1 MKGGAFLLLLHA
13 CLLLASHRL
22 AAANSRRE
30 LQASCP
36 AGVVCPTGATCAVD
50 GSGYPFCKCAAGQAI
65 INGVCAPAASW
76 AEVGTNV
83 VIYNKAKYANTPTSL
98 APAVLRGAAP
108 NSSACVNL
116 PAAFNGTIGSVRIMW
131 NVNDG
136 VADHLVCGKLFF
148 WDKPNCC
155 CSGSGYQIPGGWT
168 TVDPN
173 KFTYTTTSVSATSG
187 IIATAR
193 SISCQAAIAT
203 PTYPCAVTTC
213 PVNATCSV
221 VNSAAVC
228 TCNAGLTMVNGQCVV
243 PNPCTGY
250 TCPANSACS
259 NVNGVATCTC
269 NTGYQMVNGQC
280 VGEFNSILLILPVPI
295 PPFPH
300 PSFFVPIHLFHFL
313 QLLISTLSLS
323 LFPVL
328 LSSPPISRLPPAKS
342 LLYPLLSHLPNASAQ
357 PVHGLQLSRQLSMLQ
372 RQWRCHVHV
381 QQWLPDGQ
389 RPVRGAAVSA
399 AGDVPCC
406 TFNGA
411 STKLPDPC
419 ATANC
424 PLNSVCSNVNGV
436 ATCTCSAGFQMV
448 NGQCAGM
455 LPCSL
460 LRLLLP
466 SAPLLVLFPAL
477 ANFLPSLP
485 LFSAFPPSFAA
496 PSSRPPP
503 LFPLPDALPF
513 LSPSPF
519 PCTPLFSPPSPA
531 SSASPPG
538 PVCEHH
544 VSGQRQLHR
553 GQRRRHLHYL
563 CCSAPPSLISASA
576 LVAALSPAA
585 ALLPAPDPCAGFS
598 CPANS
603 ACSNVNGVATC
614 TCSAG
619 YQMTDGQCVVPARE
633 LLSFSLPAPMPAR
646 ELLSFSLPA
655 PMPARELLSFSLPA
669 PMPARACTYS
679 PSRSPRPC
687 LHVPAREL
695 LSFSLPAPMPAPIAD
710 PCASTTCPA
719 KATCSSVNGVATCV
733 CAVGYTMVS
742 GACQPA
748 APCSLVTC
756 PANCTCSS
764 ANGVAKC
771 NCADLCY
778 GVRCPDV
785 SKCTYMLGAP
795 VCTCPPPYTR
805 LIDNKCS
812 NATLA
817 FSNYLDNHNAAR
829 AAVGAIPLV
838 WNATL
843 ATRAQAWATALTN
856 STYNC
861 GLSHGGNSGEGQ
873 NLSGA
878 SPSGWASDAAAVSW
892 WVGEGDLYSYAV
904 FSGGCSTGNWADC
917 GHYTQVIWNN
927 TRTVGCAKASCG
939 TSADVWACHY
949 YPPGNYG
956 GQLPYVQDPCYR
968 VACPSTATCTVRYG
982 QPMCECGAGQVL
994 VNNATCQPDPC
1005 ASGTTTC
1012 PGNLVCDGS
1021 SGSAQCACPTG
1032 LVPITSDTCVPPACV
1047 GAVCPAQA
1055 TCAVDGSGYP
1065 FCQCP
1070 TGWYLGSNVCV
1081 QGTPAA
1087 VSATSLAIYNTAS
1100 YTSTAPALGPT
1111 LVRTGLPA
1119 NSSRASC
1126 VDIPGG
1132 IAAASLRVLWNV
1144 PDSTGAPKQS
1154 CGLLWFWTSASCYG
1168 SATGYYRPAGD
1179 VTNFAWSIA
1188 LPSRSHPSLSAVL
1201 FPLSLTL
1208 IALCCVVSPLAHT
1221 HRSLLCCFPSRSHSS
1236 LSAVLFPLSLT
1247 LIALCCAVSPLCAC
1261 STTSG
1266 NVALVKAVA
1275 CAI

>member
-1 MKGGAFLLLLHA
+1 MKRVAFLLLLHT
-13 CLLLASHRL
+13 CLLLASHRI
-22 AAANSRRE
+22 AEA
-30 LQASCP
+30 ASCP
-36 AGVVCPTGATCAVD
+36 ANVVCPTGATCAVD
-50 GSGYPFCKCAAGQAI
+50 GSGYPYCKCAAGQAI

-83 VIYNKAKYANTPTSL
+83 VLYNRASYANSPKSL

-108 NSSACVNL
+108 NTSACVNL
-116 PAAFNGTIGSVRIMW
+116 PGSFNGTIGSLRIMW

-148 WDKPNCC
+148 WDQPNCC
-155 CSGSGYQIPGGWT
+155 CSGSGYEIPGTWT
-168 TVDPN
+168 AANPN
-173 KFTYTTTSVSATSG
+173 TFTYATFSASSTSG

-193 SISCQAAIAT
+193 SISCQSAIAT
-203 PTYPCAVTTC
+203 NTYPCASKTC
-213 PVNATCSV
+213 PVNSSCSV
-221 VNSAAVC
+221 VNAAAVC
-228 TCNAGLTMVNGQCVV
+228 TCSAGLTMVNGQCVV

-269 NTGYQMVNGQC
+269 SAGYQMVNGQC
-280 VGEFNSILLILPVPI
+280 VVPNPCTGYTCPANSACSNVNGVATCTCN
-295 PPFPH
+295 
-300 PSFFVPIHLFHFL
+300 SGYQMV
-313 QLLISTLSLS
+313 
-323 LFPVL
+323 
-328 LSSPPISRLPPAKS
+328 
-342 LLYPLLSHLPNASAQ
+342 N
-357 PVHGLQLSRQLSMLQ
+357 
-372 RQWRCHVHV
+372 
-381 QQWLPDGQ
+381 GQ
-389 RPVRGAAVSA
+389 CIV
-399 AGDVPCC
+399 
-406 TFNGA
+406 
-411 STKLPDPC
+411 PDPC

-448 NGQCAGM
+448 NGQCA
-455 LPCSL
+455 
-460 LRLLLP
+460 
-466 SAPLLVLFPAL
+466 
-477 ANFLPSLP
+477 
-485 LFSAFPPSFAA
+485 
-496 PSSRPPP
+496 
-503 LFPLPDALPF
+503 ALP
-513 LSPSPF
+513 PAD
-519 PCTPLFSPPSPA
+519 PCA
-531 SSASPPG
+531 STTCQANANCSVVNGAATCTCLPG
-538 PVCEHH
+538 FDPVNGAC
-544 VSGQRQLHR
+544 V
-553 GQRRRHLHYL
+553 
-563 CCSAPPSLISASA
+563 
-576 LVAALSPAA
+576 
-585 ALLPAPDPCAGFS
+585 APDPCAGFS

-619 YQMTDGQCVVPARE
+619 YQMTAGQCVAI
-633 LLSFSLPAPMPAR
+633 
-646 ELLSFSLPA
+646 
-655 PMPARELLSFSLPA
+655 
-669 PMPARACTYS
+669 T
-679 PSRSPRPC
+679 
-687 LHVPAREL
+687 
-695 LSFSLPAPMPAPIAD
+695 D
-710 PCASTTCPA
+710 PCTTTTCPA

-733 CAVGYTMVS
+733 CAVGYTLVS

-756 PANCTCSS
+756 PGNCTCSS

-771 NCADLCY
+771 DCPDLCY
-778 GVRCPDV
+778 GVKCPDV

-795 VCTCPPPYTR
+795 VCTCPAPYTR

-817 FSNYLDNHNAAR
+817 FSDYLDNQNAAR

-838 WNATL
+838 WNASL
-843 ATRAQAWATALTN
+843 AAEAQAWATTLTN

-861 GLSHGGNSGEGQ
+861 GLSHGGNPGEGQ
-873 NLSGA
+873 NLSGGGPA
-878 SPSGWASDAAAVSW
+878 GYYSNGAAVSW

-927 TRTVGCAKASCG
+927 TRTVGCGKASCG
-939 TSADVWACHY
+939 TKADVWACNY

-982 QPMCECGAGQVL
+982 QPMCVCGAGQVL

-1005 ASGTTTC
+1005 TSGTTTC

-1021 SGSAQCACPTG
+1021 SGTAQCACPTG
-1032 LVPITSDTCVPPACV
+1032 LVPVTNDSCVPPACV

-1070 TGWYLGSNVCV
+1070 TGWYMGSNVCV

-1087 VSATSLAIYNTAS
+1087 VAATSLAIYNTAS

-1111 LVRTGLPA
+1111 LVRTGLPV

-1179 VTNFAWSIA
+1179 VTNFA
-1188 LPSRSHPSLSAVL
+1188 
-1201 FPLSLTL
+1201 
-1208 IALCCVVSPLAHT
+1208 
-1221 HRSLLCCFPSRSHSS
+1221 
-1236 LSAVLFPLSLT
+1236 
-1247 LIALCCAVSPLCAC
+1247 
-1261 STTSG
+1261 TTSG

>member
-1 MKGGAFLLLLHA
+1 MRPVVLLLLLHA
-13 CLLLASHRL
+13 CLLSSHRL
-22 AAANSRRE
+22 AAARISPLAEADGAASSSSRRE

-36 AGVVCPTGATCAVD
+36 AGVVCPAGASCVVD
-50 GSGYPFCKCAAGQAI
+50 GSGFPFCKCAAGQAI

-76 AEVGTNV
+76 ATVGTNV
-83 VIYNKAKYANTPTSL
+83 VLYNRASYTNFPKTL

-108 NSSACVNL
+108 NTSACVNL
-116 PAAFNGTIGSVRIMW
+116 PAAFNGSVGSLRIMW

-136 VADHLVCGKLFF
+136 VANHLVCGKLFF

-173 KFTYTTTSVSATSG
+173 KFTYTTTSVKSASG
-187 IIATAR
+187 IILKAR

-203 PTYPCAVTTC
+203 NTYPCATKTC
-213 PVNATCSV
+213 PVNAACSV
-221 VNSAAVC
+221 VNGAAVC
-228 TCNAGLTMVNGQCVV
+228 TCNAGYSMVNGQCVATTSNPCTGYSCPANSACSNVNGVATCTCNTGYQMVNGQCVV

-280 VGEFNSILLILPVPI
+280 VVP
-295 PPFPH
+295 
-300 PSFFVPIHLFHFL
+300 
-313 QLLISTLSLS
+313 
-323 LFPVL
+323 
-328 LSSPPISRLPPAKS
+328 
-342 LLYPLLSHLPNASAQ
+342 N
-357 PVHGLQLSRQLSMLQ
+357 
-372 RQWRCHVHV
+372 
-381 QQWLPDGQ
+381 
-389 RPVRGAAVSA
+389 
-399 AGDVPCC
+399 
-406 TFNGA
+406 
-411 STKLPDPC
+411 
-419 ATANC
+419 
-424 PLNSVCSNVNGV
+424 
-436 ATCTCSAGFQMV
+436 
-448 NGQCAGM
+448 
-455 LPCSL
+455 
-460 LRLLLP
+460 
-466 SAPLLVLFPAL
+466 
-477 ANFLPSLP
+477 
-485 LFSAFPPSFAA
+485 
-496 PSSRPPP
+496 
-503 LFPLPDALPF
+503 
-513 LSPSPF
+513 
-519 PCTPLFSPPSPA
+519 PCT
-531 SSASPPG
+531 G
-538 PVCEHH
+538 
-544 VSGQRQLHR
+544 
-553 GQRRRHLHYL
+553 Y
-563 CCSAPPSLISASA
+563 
-576 LVAALSPAA
+576 
-585 ALLPAPDPCAGFS
+585 S

-614 TCSAG
+614 TCNTG
-619 YQMTDGQCVVPARE
+619 YQMVNGQCVVPNPCTGY
-633 LLSFSLPAPMPAR
+633 SCPANSACSNVNGVATCTCNTGYQMVNGQCVVPNPCTGYTCPAN
-646 ELLSFSLPA
+646 SACSNVNGVATCTCNTGYQMVNGQCVVPNPCTGYSCPA
-655 PMPARELLSFSLPA
+655 NS
-669 PMPARACTYS
+669 ACTNVNGVATCTCSTGYQMTAGQCVAITDA
-679 PSRSPRPC
+679 C
-687 LHVPAREL
+687 LT
-695 LSFSLPAPMPAPIAD
+695 
-710 PCASTTCPA
+710 TTCPA

-748 APCSLVTC
+748 SPCSLVTC
-756 PANCTCSS
+756 PANCTCSA
-764 ANGVAKC
+764 ANGIAKC
-771 NCADLCY
+771 ACADLCY

-939 TSADVWACHY
+939 TKSDVWACHY

-982 QPMCECGAGQVL
+982 QPMCVCGAGQVL

-1087 VSATSLAIYNTAS
+1087 VAATSLAIYNTAS

-1119 NSSRASC
+1119 NSSRGSC

-1179 VTNFAWSIA
+1179 VTNFASVPRPPP
-1188 LPSRSHPSLSAVL
+1188 LPRLC
-1201 FPLSLTL
+1201 FLSLNT
-1208 IALCCVVSPLAHT
+1208 CSM
-1221 HRSLLCCFPSRSHSS
+1221 
-1236 LSAVLFPLSLT
+1236 LSFSCGAFLT